1 MGMESWLIQVDQNT
15 KDNGK
20 KEKNMEEEYIIIK
33 MVWFFKDVLF
43 LVENMEMEYLLFL
56 VELK

>member
-1 MGMESWLIQVDQNT
+1 MGMESWLIQVDQNI

-43 LVENMEMEYLLFL
+43 LAENMEMEYLLFL